1 MRTFFRY
8 FAALFFIVAGINHF
22 RDPMIYSDMMPPW
35 LPWHETLIAVSG
47 AAEILGGLGL
57 IPRFSRQVAAWGLIA
72 LLVAVFP
79 ANVHLARN
87 GWPGTDIPT
96 WVLWARLPLQ
106 PLMILWV
113 YLTALRPPSTIQ
125 PTVS

>member
-1 MRTFFRY
+1 MKTFFRY
-8 FAALFFIVAGINHF
+8 LAALFFIVAGVNHF
-22 RDPMIYSDMMPPW
+22 RDPSIYRDMMPPW
-35 LPWHETLIAVSG
+35 LPWHEELIALSG

-57 IPRFSRQVAAWGLIA
+57 VPRFSRKAAAWGLIA

-87 GWPGTDIPT
+87 GWPGIDIPA

-113 YLTALRPPSTIQ
+113 YQTSLRPPQ
-125 PTVS
+125 FPNN